1 MARILCVEDDADLL
15 KLYSKVIHGFGHDVV
30 PAANVHDGME
40 HIESLDLQVL
50 ITDWSLGEEDA
61 APLITAAR
69 KKKIPVMVISG
80 SADGFAESFCKQA
93 DLYLQ
98 KPIGAN
104 EFFGFIREL
113 LVAAP
118 LAG

>member
-1 MARILCVEDDADLL
+1 MARILCVEDDLDLL
-15 KLYSKVIHGFGHDVV
+15 KLYAKVIRGFGHDVV
-30 PAANVHDGME
+30 AASSVADAMEQLEDGDL
-40 HIESLDLQVL
+40 HIL
-50 ITDWSLGEEDA
+50 ITDWSLGQEDA

-69 KKKIPVMVISG
+69 QKKVPVMVISG

>member
-15 KLYSKVIHGFGHDVV
+15 KLYGKIIRGFGHDVLT
-30 PAANVHDGME
+30 AANVSEGMGHLE
-40 HIESLDLQVL
+40 TRNLQML
-50 ITDWSLGEEDA
+50 ITDWSLGNEDA
-61 APLITAAR
+61 AALITAAR
-69 KKKIPVMVISG
+69 KKKMPVMVISG
-80 SADGFAESFCKQA
+80 TADGFAESFCKQA

-98 KPIGAN
+98 KPIAPN

>member
-15 KLYSKVIHGFGHDVV
+15 HLYSEIIGGFGHEVIAV
-30 PAANVHDGME
+30 QSVLEGMQE
-40 HIESLDLQVL
+40 MKTNKLHVL
-50 ITDWSLGEEDA
+50 ITDWNLGKQDA
-61 APLITAAR
+61 APLIAAAR
-69 KKKIPVMVISG
+69 EKKMPVMVISG
-80 SADGFAESFCKQA
+80 SANGLSDSYSAPA

-98 KPIGAN
+98 KPIGTQ

>member
-1 MARILCVEDDADLL
+1 MARILCIEDDPDLL
-15 KLYSKVIHGFGHDVV
+15 KLYSKVIRDFGHDVV
-30 PAANVHDGME
+30 GATNVFDGME
-40 HIESLDLQVL
+40 QIQSHDLQVL
-50 ITDWSLGEEDA
+50 ITDWSLGNEDA

-69 KKKIPVMVISG
+69 KRKIPVMVISG

-93 DLYLQ
+93 DIYLQ

>member
-15 KLYSKVIHGFGHDVV
+15 KLYTKVIRSFGHEVV
-30 PAANVHDGME
+30 VAANVFDGME
-40 HIESLDLQVL
+40 QMESQDLHVL
-50 ITDWSLGEEDA
+50 ITDWSLGREDA
-61 APLITAAR
+61 APLIMAAR
-69 KKKIPVMVISG
+69 RKKIPVMAISG
-80 SADGFAESFCKQA
+80 GADGFAESFCKQA

>member
-1 MARILCVEDDADLL
+1 MARILCVEDDTDLL
-15 KLYSKVIHGFGHDVV
+15 KLYSKVMCGFGHEGVGVTNV
-30 PAANVHDGME
+30 PEGME
-40 HIESLDLQVL
+40 HIEEEYLQML
-50 ITDWSLGEEDA
+50 ITDWNLGHDDA

-69 KKKIPVMVISG
+69 KKKMPVMVISG
-80 SADGFAESFCKQA
+80 TADGFAESFCKQA

>member
-1 MARILCVEDDADLL
+1 MARILCVEDDCELL
-15 KLYSKVIHGFGHDVV
+15 KLYGKVIRGFGHDVV
-30 PAANVHDGME
+30 TASNVPDGMQ
-40 HIESLDLQVL
+40 HIEEQHLQML
-50 ITDWSLGEEDA
+50 ITDWSLGEDDA
-61 APLITAAR
+61 AALITAAR
-69 KKKIPVMVISG
+69 TRKMPVMVISG
-80 SADGFAESFCKQA
+80 TADGFAESFCKQA

-113 LVAAP
+113 LIAAP

>member
-15 KLYSKVIHGFGHDVV
+15 KLYGKVICGFGHEVV
-30 PAANVHDGME
+30 MASNVADGMDHLE
-40 HIESLDLQVL
+40 ERDLQVL
-50 ITDWSLGEEDA
+50 ITDWSLGKDDA
-61 APLITAAR
+61 APLISSAR

>member
-15 KLYSKVIHGFGHDVV
+15 NLYSTVICGFGHDVV
-30 PAANVHDGME
+30 AASNVPDGME
-40 HIESLDLQVL
+40 HIEAQHLQML
-50 ITDWSLGEEDA
+50 ITDWSLGKDDA
-61 APLITAAR
+61 APLIMAAR
-69 KKKIPVMVISG
+69 KRKMPIMVISG
-80 SADGFAESFCKQA
+80 TADGFAESFCKQA

-113 LVAAP
+113 LIAAP

>member
-15 KLYSKVIHGFGHDVV
+15 QLYRKTIGSFGHEVIAVQSV
-30 PAANVHDGME
+30 PEGMQQMKSNTL
-40 HIESLDLQVL
+40 HVL
-50 ITDWSLGEEDA
+50 ITDWSLGKQDA
-61 APLITAAR
+61 APLIAAAR
-69 KKKIPVMVISG
+69 EKKMPVMVISG
-80 SADGFAESFCKQA
+80 SAIGLSESYSAPA

-98 KPIGAN
+98 KPIGTQ
-104 EFFGFIREL
+104 ELFGFIREL

>member
-1 MARILCVEDDADLL
+1 MARILCVEDDVDLL
-15 KLYSKVIHGFGHDVV
+15 KLYSKVIRGFGHDVV
-30 PAANVHDGME
+30 AASNLPDGME
-40 HIESLDLQVL
+40 YIESQHLQML
-50 ITDWSLGEEDA
+50 ITDWSLGNDDA
-61 APLITAAR
+61 ASLITAAR
-69 KKKIPVMVISG
+69 KRKMPVMVISG
-80 SADGFAESFCKQA
+80 TADGFAESFCKQA

>member
-15 KLYSKVIHGFGHDVV
+15 NLYSKVIRGFGHDVV
-30 PAANVHDGME
+30 AATNVPDGME
-40 HIESLDLQVL
+40 QIEFHDPQVL
-50 ITDWSLGEEDA
+50 ITDWSLGNEDA

-69 KKKIPVMVISG
+69 RKKMPVMVISG